1 MTNVYT
7 PLSVSCSSACSTTG
21 TENPGLLLLLSA
33 ASSNP
38 RLPCDQRFLH
48 DRKLSV
54 IVALE
59 VNGSILGMTCSAPNL
74 IKSSPQP
81 SSVPQSLHPTPL
93 QLAMP
98 HYNWIDRWPCPRV
111 RDSMIMTI
119 HLIDVK
125 DLFYDFFT
133 MESFTVKEG
142 EFAWNPH
149 AWQISPEFDAKWGY
163 LFH

>member
-1 MTNVYT
+1 
-7 PLSVSCSSACSTTG
+7 
-21 TENPGLLLLLSA
+21 
-33 ASSNP
+33 
-38 RLPCDQRFLH
+38 
-48 DRKLSV
+48 
-54 IVALE
+54 
-59 VNGSILGMTCSAPNL
+59 
-74 IKSSPQP
+74 
-81 SSVPQSLHPTPL
+81 
-93 QLAMP
+93 
-98 HYNWIDRWPCPRV
+98 
-111 RDSMIMTI
+111 MIMTI